1 MPMSARLSAAVS
13 EELAALKE
21 EVTEEAPDAKKS
33 TRSFKSIEGSKGVLV
48 NPRAHRVKWCS
59 LVPRFPPNRKARS
72 SASSALTETS
82 L

>member
-33 TRSFKSIEGSKGVLV
+33 TGSFESAEGSKEVLID
-48 NPRAHRVKWCS
+48 PDS
-59 LVPRFPPNRKARS
+59 LEGKVVRIGTTLS
-72 SASSALTETS
+72 SK
-82 L
+82 